1 MDANSY
7 HAGRSEGLK
16 AGRAENIGA
25 GLVERIETE
34 KRLEELEAKLAGVE
48 AMKERLKSALRE
60 VAPNH
65 ELVTP
70 YERNPVLVATFAE
83 AQAQH
88 LEQMAQRKK
97 ESAARQSAAFASL
110 RAERRRGN
118 LLGFALVVALVA
130 VAFWLLH

>member
-1 MDANSY
+1 
-7 HAGRSEGLK
+7 
-16 AGRAENIGA
+16 
-25 GLVERIETE
+25 
-34 KRLEELEAKLAGVE
+34 
-48 AMKERLKSALRE
+48 MKERLKSALRE

-88 LEQMAQRKK
+88 LAHAAERKK
-97 ESAARQSAAFASL
+97 EGAARQSAAFANM

-118 LLGFALVVALVA
+118 LWGFALVVVA
-130 VAFWLLH
+130 VVVAYWVLR

>member
-7 HAGRSEGLK
+7 HAGRSDGLK

-25 GLVERIETE
+25 GLLESIETE
-34 KRLEELEAKLAGVE
+34 KRIEELEAKLAGVE

-88 LEQMAQRKK
+88 LAHAAERKK
-97 ESAARQSAAFASL
+97 EGAARQSAAFANM

-118 LLGFALVVALVA
+118 LWGFALVVVA
-130 VAFWLLH
+130 VVVAYWVLR